1 MTVGLE
7 DGPHGA
13 LEPVSRRQIRQPAI
27 DSREDPVLGQEER
40 SGMSFVAWVLGPV
53 DALVTHTFCAVRP
66 PDRVSLHPFAAP
78 ATDDEPAEGIGRG
91 LGTVRTRPGGSGA
104 PVSLRLAPYGLAHNG
119 RHDSVDFDDL

>member
-13 LEPVSRRQIRQPAI
+13 LEPVRRRQIRQPAI

-53 DALVTHTFCAVRP
+53 DALVTHTFCAV
-66 PDRVSLHPFAAP
+66 
-78 ATDDEPAEGIGRG
+78 
-91 LGTVRTRPGGSGA
+91 
-104 PVSLRLAPYGLAHNG
+104 
-119 RHDSVDFDDL
+119 